1 MPGAASRIKPFHAH
15 DDTVVL
21 HALIL
26 CFWTLLLSILRTR
39 HVSVFAFWPLI
50 FPSKLRGGSP
60 LFSICLD
67 GDEPWAARIPHCDPS
82 LYRLSMG
89 LFKMRRENGHTDPSH
104 HQHSLLGYFLPGF
117 WQLMPVMH
125 IEEQC
130 HTALWHNPHTG
141 ELLYPR
147 LTTKTFGSSLDG
159 MTCPL
164 FSISSFP
171 ITGIFLAHTHFLK

>member
-1 MPGAASRIKPFHAH
+1 MHGVCFFLLFLFFNRVGAACFFLGSHGGRVFTRFWVGWLAGPWNTCHAMPGAASRIKPFHAH

-21 HALIL
+21 HALML

-39 HVSVFAFWPLI
+39 HVSVFAFWPLV

-89 LFKMRRENGHTDPSH
+89 LFKRGEKTDT
-104 HQHSLLGYFLPGF
+104 LIR
-117 WQLMPVMH
+117 V
-125 IEEQC
+125 
-130 HTALWHNPHTG
+130 
-141 ELLYPR
+141 
-147 LTTKTFGSSLDG
+147 TTSTRYWDIFCLDFGN
-159 MTCPL
+159 
-164 FSISSFP
+164 
-171 ITGIFLAHTHFLK
+171 